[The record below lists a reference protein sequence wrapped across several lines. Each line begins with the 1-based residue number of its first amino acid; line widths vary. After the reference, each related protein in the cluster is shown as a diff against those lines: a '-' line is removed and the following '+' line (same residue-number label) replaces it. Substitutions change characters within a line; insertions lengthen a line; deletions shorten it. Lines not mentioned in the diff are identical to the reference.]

1 MHPPERVKF
10 EAEIIAS
17 ARAAGAQIIPAS
29 DLRTSEGI
37 ARIAQLNAEM
47 GVSAMFGYL
56 LKSDFL
62 DLLPKGC
69 INLHPAYLPYNRGAY
84 PNVWSIVDQ
93 TPAGVTLHYVD
104 AGIDTG
110 DIIRQKK
117 VAVLGTDTGET
128 LYHKLETAGLQL
140 LRESWPDIQAGRI
153 ERTPQPRESGTS
165 RRVICPA
172 GEDVIGPYLADKRA
186 HLKTIVDPL
195 TTKAETIY
203 VSRDANSARPRR
215 PGAFL
220 TSASAGFRPPAPVGS
235 SQGIPPLA
243 CPLSFQ
249 PGKAAGL
256 SATYPFTCT
265 GPQAGSR
272 RRSQFATAGSR
283 YSRAFTARSTSR

>member
-1 MHPPERVKF
+1 MRLICLVNNYLGWQSLEYLREQAEIAAVVVHPPERVKF

-37 ARIAQLNAEM
+37 ARIAQLKAEM
-47 GVSAMFGYL
+47 GVSVMFGYL
-56 LKSDFL
+56 LRSDFL

-69 INLHPAYLPYNRGAY
+69 INLHPAYLPYNRGAS

-140 LRESWPDIQAGRI
+140 LRESWSDIQAGRI

-165 RRVICPA
+165 HKA
-172 GEDVIGPYLADKRA
+172 GDAAQIDEIRLAESYRAEDLLNILRA
-186 HLKTIVDPL
+186 RTFPPHK
-195 TTKAETIY
+195 
-203 VSRDANSARPRR
+203 
-215 PGAFL
+215 GAFIR
-220 TSASAGFRPPAPVGS
+220 SAGRKVFVR
-235 SQGIPPLA
+235 I
-243 CPLSFQ
+243 
-249 PGKAAGL
+249 
-256 SATYPFTCT
+256 
-265 GPQAGSR
+265 
-272 RRSQFATAGSR
+272 QFEEESDGHG
-283 YSRAFTARSTSR
+283 